1 MASIDQPPVSPENQ
15 KAWNEA
21 YERLIHFLDAFAL
34 GDRIQVSRLA
44 LHLLDQAQQL
54 HHKDSSL
61 NPTTLTMEQAQKLVS
76 NWLAT
81 NLVEADRSSSEILA
95 RGYIALLLSRMFLTS
110 PTSFLASPLPE
121 DLRQSLRQTLL
132 VTGPDLNISSMTS
145 RHFDYGPMLGLARQT
160 WHRFDLKS
168 ALLAI
173 LFWAGVYGV
182 LYACLSNF
190 L

>member
-1 MASIDQPPVSPENQ
+1 MASINQPLAASEDQ

-21 YERLIHFLDAFAL
+21 YERLVHFLDTFAL
-34 GDRIQVSRLA
+34 GDRAQVSRVA
-44 LHLLDQAQQL
+44 LKLVDQAREL
-54 HHKDSSL
+54 HRSNPAL
-61 NPTTLTMEQAQKLVS
+61 NPTTVTMEQAQKLVYD
-76 NWLAT
+76 WLAT
-81 NLVEADRSSSEILA
+81 NLVGEDRSPSGILA
-95 RGYIALLLSRMFLTS
+95 RGYIALLISRMFLAA
-110 PTSFLASPLPE
+110 PVSFLASPLPE
-121 DLRQSLRQTLL
+121 NLRQSLRQTLL
-132 VTGPDLNISSMTS
+132 VTGPDLNISSMTP

-168 ALLAI
+168 TFLAL